1 MRSASG
7 QIPVLCPHC
16 GDEPL
21 RLREE
26 VNGLPKATHTQAP
39 ERFTKALAICRASQR
54 CSPRI
59 RESVKVSSRLGHS
72 VPVGR
77 AC

>member
-1 MRSASG
+1 MHQTPPKLPNSIENQELGGGLMRSASG

-26 VNGLPKATHTQAP
+26 VNGLPKATHKQ
-39 ERFTKALAICRASQR
+39 CV
-54 CSPRI
+54 SPTAAQT
-59 RESVKVSSRLGHS
+59 L
-72 VPVGR
+72 
-77 AC
+77 